1 MDDSSILA
9 LLKSDQPQP
18 ALGLLFEKYA
28 DQVYHLALG
37 LLRDA
42 DRAEDVVQDTFLAAY
57 RSRQQFEGR
66 SALGT
71 WLYRIAYN
79 AAMDRL
85 RAREHQPIPEED
97 ADCDEE
103 TAPLPKEFIEWR
115 WTPEELLSD
124 QETRQALEDAV
135 ARLSPALRA
144 VFLLRDV
151 EDLSTEETAAILSIT
166 PSAVKVRLHRAR
178 LELREILAGFFAA
191 QEEGALK

>member
-1 MDDSSILA
+1 MY
-9 LLKSDQPQP
+9 K
-18 ALGLLFEKYA
+18 
-28 DQVYHLALG
+28 
-37 LLRDA
+37 
-42 DRAEDVVQDTFLAAY
+42 
-57 RSRQQFEGR
+57 RQ
-66 SALGT
+66 
-71 WLYRIAYN
+71 
-79 AAMDRL
+79 
-85 RAREHQPIPEED
+85 REHQPIPEED

>member
-1 MDDSSILA
+1 MDDSQILTM
-9 LLKSDQPQP
+9 LKSDQHKL
-18 ALGLLFEKYA
+18 ALGMLFEKYA
-28 DQVYHLALG
+28 DKVYHLALG
-37 LLRDA
+37 LLRDP
-42 DRAEDVVQDTFLAAY
+42 DQAEDVVQDTFLSAY
-57 RSRQQFEGR
+57 RSRVQFEGR

-97 ADCDEE
+97 AENDDE
-103 TAPLPKEFIEWR
+103 TAPLPKEFVEWR
-115 WTPEELLSD
+115 WTPEELLTD
-124 QETRQALEDAV
+124 QETRQALETAV

-151 EDLSTEETAAILSIT
+151 EELSTEETAVVLAIT

-178 LELREILAGFFAA
+178 LELREVLAEFFAA
-191 QEEGALK
+191 QEKEH

>member
-1 MDDSSILA
+1 MLA
-9 LLKSDQPQP
+9 VLKSDQPQP

-37 LLRDA
+37 LLRDP
-42 DRAEDVVQDTFLAAY
+42 DQAEDVVQDTFLAAY
-57 RSRQQFEGR
+57 SSRLQFEGR

-79 AAMDRL
+79 AAINRL
-85 RAREHQPIPEED
+85 RAREHQSIPEED
-97 ADCDEE
+97 AESDGE
-103 TAPLPKEFIEWR
+103 TAPLPKEFVEWR

-124 QETRQALEDAV
+124 QETRQALQNAI

-151 EDLSTEETAAILSIT
+151 EDLSTDETAAVLSIT

-178 LELREILAGFFAA
+178 LALRESLAEFFAA